1 MNPTASRRRIFEQR
15 RLWRMTSGSYRSAT
29 RLLAEAA
36 LERLGSVP
44 QVIGIGNGGRA
55 PALAIAMQLDASV
68 SMITARHN
76 PDDTVGLP
84 ATSEVSCDL
93 GTLSSQMPLQGPI
106 LLVDDI
112 CGSAGTLSTVIAALQ
127 VPENT
132 ICTATLCRNAGAPEG
147 LPDLYVWD
155 VADWVVFPWERLP
168 HGRAFTSLPP
178 PKEVR
183 TA

>member
-1 MNPTASRRRIFEQR
+1 
-15 RLWRMTSGSYRSAT
+15 MTSGSYRSAT

-36 LERLGSVP
+36 LERLGSVSH
-44 QVIGIGNGGRA
+44 VIGIGNGGRA
-55 PALAIAMQLDASV
+55 PALAISIQLGAPVSV
-68 SMITARHN
+68 ITAKHN
-76 PDDTVGLP
+76 SDDAVGLP
-84 ATSEVSCDL
+84 ATGEVTCDL
-93 GTLSSQMPLQGPI
+93 GVLSSQMPLQGPI

-112 CGSAGTLSTVIAALQ
+112 CGSGGTLSTVSAALQ
-127 VPENT
+127 TPENV

-168 HGRAFTSLPP
+168 HRRALTLLPP